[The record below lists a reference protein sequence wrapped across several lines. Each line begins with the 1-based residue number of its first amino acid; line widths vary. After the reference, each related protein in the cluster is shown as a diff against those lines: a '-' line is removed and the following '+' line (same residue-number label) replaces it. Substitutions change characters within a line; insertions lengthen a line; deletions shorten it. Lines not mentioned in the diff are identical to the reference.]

1 MQEAVIAS
9 AVRTPIGTFSGAFA
23 DVPATQLGAIV
34 IKEAI
39 TRAGIDPAQVDEV
52 VMGNVL
58 QAGLG
63 MNPTRQAALA
73 AGLPVETPATTVN
86 KVCGSSLK
94 SVAMAAAA
102 VMLGDAD
109 VVVAGGMENMTRA
122 PFLYPEGRTGHK
134 MGHTQLLDSMI
145 SEGLWCA
152 LEDCHMGITAE
163 NINAQYE
170 ITRVEQ
176 DEFAYNSQ
184 QRAAK
189 AIANGVFKDEI
200 VPVEVPGRK
209 GEVKIVD
216 TDEHPRADTTVETL
230 GKLRPAFKPEGSVT
244 AGNASGI
251 NDGAAAVVV
260 MSADKAT
267 ELGVK
272 PLATIKG
279 YASAGV
285 EPRVMGIGPVPA
297 VKKVLDRTGLQTK
310 DIDVFELNEAFA
322 AQSVAVLRDLG
333 LDPQNV
339 NPNGG
344 AIALGH
350 PLGASG
356 SRILTTLLYEMQR
369 RGSHRGL
376 ATLCIGGGQGIAMVV
391 ENGK

>member
-251 NDGAAAVVV
+251 NDGAAAVVL